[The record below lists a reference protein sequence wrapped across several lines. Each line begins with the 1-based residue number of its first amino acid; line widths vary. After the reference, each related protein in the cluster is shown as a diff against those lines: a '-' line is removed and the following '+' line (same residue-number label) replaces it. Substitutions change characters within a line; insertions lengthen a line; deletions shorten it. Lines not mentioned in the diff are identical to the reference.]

1 MQGSRFIF
9 LSQRMPGESG
19 EPAGEIL
26 TWMLVSPNHRPLG
39 RAATH
44 FDDDEACREAAA
56 GLRAQSAR
64 VRAAAAVEPGG
75 HWVWRV
81 DLDGTTAAVST
92 RTYLRQ
98 QECHYS
104 LRRFLEALPVAEL
117 ASGVRTV
124 RSGRS
129 GVR

>member
-1 MQGSRFIF
+1 VQGSRFIF
-9 LSQRMPGESG
+9 LLQLVPDESG
-19 EPAGEIL
+19 EPADEIL

-39 RAATH
+39 RAATY
-44 FDDDEACREAAA
+44 FASDGACRAAA
-56 GLRAQSAR
+56 LGLRAQAGR
-64 VRAAAAVEPGG
+64 VQAVAAVGPGG

-81 DLDGTTAAVST
+81 DLDGVTAAVST

-104 LRRFLEALPVAEL
+104 LRRFREALPVAEL
-117 ASGVRTV
+117 ATGVRTV

-129 GVR
+129 GTR